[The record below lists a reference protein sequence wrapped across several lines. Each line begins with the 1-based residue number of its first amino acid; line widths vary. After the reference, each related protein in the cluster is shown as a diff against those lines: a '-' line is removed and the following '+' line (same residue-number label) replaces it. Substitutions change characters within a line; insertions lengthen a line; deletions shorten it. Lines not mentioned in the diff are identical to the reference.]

1 MKNGPK
7 QYRWRYHCVYIFLAC
22 LGLALLVRLFTLNI
36 IDRSFLLS
44 KSQASVVRDVPIA
57 ASRGIIYD
65 RNHVPLAI
73 SARVDSV
80 WFNPFLWQAT
90 SEQIHA
96 VATILSMSD
105 AQLTR
110 VINNNQHKHFVY
122 LQRRI
127 SPHIADQ
134 IKALKI
140 KGVFIEPA
148 YKRFYPDAEV
158 DAHVLGFTNI
168 DDKGQEGLELAYNH
182 WLTGI
187 QGMKR
192 ILRDRLGQ
200 IIANER
206 VLKHPKD
213 GHDLILSIDQR
224 LQFFAYMA
232 LAHTVT
238 KYHAKS
244 GSVVILDPKTGE
256 ILAMANQPAF
266 NPNSPGNDSDG
277 RHRNRAVTDMF
288 EPGSTMKPF
297 TVAMALESGK
307 YTPDSKIDTNPGW
320 LHVGG
325 YTVRDDSYNGVVDLT
340 KLLQKSSNIAAAKI
354 MLSLN
359 PHAYWTFMHNI
370 GFGQRTAS
378 GFPGE
383 SPGNFQDRRVWHP
396 SVVASRAY
404 GYGVAVTAL
413 QLAAGYAVLA
423 NHGVKLPV
431 SFLKQS
437 KAPQG
442 KQVITPKVADR
453 VVEMLESVLKPG
465 GTGTRARVKGYT
477 VAGKTGTAY
486 VADAGGYD
494 NHNVVSSFVGMAP
507 AANPQLV
514 VAVVINQPQGKH
526 FGALVAAPAFSRI
539 MAGALRILNIAPI
552 NTIAS

>member
-7 QYRWRYHCVYIFLAC
+7 QYRWRYICVYVFLTC
-22 LGLALLVRLFTLNI
+22 LVLALIVRLFTLNV

-44 KSQASVVRDVPIA
+44 KSQARVVRDVPIA

-80 WFNPFLWQAT
+80 WFNPFLWHAT
-90 SEQIHA
+90 PDEVHA
-96 VATILSMSD
+96 VASLLSIRDAELARTIETSK
-105 AQLTR
+105 
-110 VINNNQHKHFVY
+110 HKHFVY
-122 LQRRI
+122 LKRRI

-140 KGVFIEPA
+140 KGIFIEPA

-168 DDKGQEGLELAYNH
+168 NDQGQEGLELAYNH

-187 QGMKR
+187 PGIKR

-200 IIANER
+200 TIANEG
-206 VLKHPKD
+206 VIKHPKD
-213 GHDLILSIDQR
+213 GRDIILSIDQR

-232 LAHTVT
+232 LARAVT

-244 GSVVILDPKTGE
+244 GSVVILNPKTGE

-266 NPNSPGNDSDG
+266 NPNNPGDDSDG
-277 RHRNRAVTDMF
+277 RHRNRALTDMF

-297 TVAMALESGK
+297 TVAMALESGQ
-307 YTPDSKIDTNPGW
+307 YTPESKIDTNPGW

-325 YTVRDDSYNGVVDLT
+325 YTVRDDSYNGIVDLT

-354 MLSLN
+354 MLTLD
-359 PHAYWTFMHNI
+359 PHAYWSFMHNI

-383 SPGNFQDRRVWHP
+383 SPGNFQDRGVWHP

-423 NHGVKLPV
+423 NHGMKLPV
-431 SFLKQS
+431 SFLKQAKVS
-437 KAPQG
+437 QG
-442 KQVITPKVADR
+442 KQVITPKVADQ
-453 VVEMLESVLKPG
+453 VVTMLESVLKPG

-486 VADAGGYD
+486 IADAGGYD

-507 AANPQLV
+507 AADPQLV
-514 VAVVINQPQGKH
+514 VAVVVNQPQGKH

-539 MAGALRILNIAPI
+539 MGGALRILNIAPI
-552 NTIAS
+552 NPTKS